1 MGSQGAVLVLVFFAQ
16 RYILSSLTPTENGT
30 LFLERRL
37 TELFVGLLADFGM
50 NGVVLRRAAQQPER
64 RLEIIASAAWLRLG
78 LWGLM
83 TCAVMAYV
91 WAMHG
96 PLIDVLMWSTFLL
109 ISSRTT
115 LLRYTLES
123 QHRAVSK
130 FVVPSLVA
138 LADAA
143 LFFVLVWTYRDQ
155 CTPTSVI
162 AMFLIS
168 AIPGFF
174 VVLLLS
180 KGQALLPRFARMH
193 EMRTLV
199 VESLP
204 MLAYIILWGF
214 QDKVDAAILELFA
227 TRSDV
232 GVLGAAYTSL
242 GPLISLL
249 PQTLALVALPEISR
263 LIQRDR
269 QLAIGLTS
277 GLVRLTLLA
286 SSAISVIAIMMI
298 PSFIDYV
305 TGGRYSNSVD
315 VFSLFVWTAPCIGV
329 LVLIQ
334 ESLVAMG
341 RQRDTLVIAIA
352 MLLGTV
358 VGGFLLVPEYQ
369 TLGSVM
375 AKVVASVVG
384 ALVALA
390 VLYRASHG
398 MLERGLIFRTVTFG
412 AGVVSVSFL
421 VQASHLSMPLYAGIM
436 IVTFIVLAITLRIIT
451 AQELRSL
458 WKMVRRKQEAFK
470 A

>member
-1 MGSQGAVLVLVFFAQ
+1 MGSQGAVLLLVFFAQ
-16 RYILSSLTPTENGT
+16 RYVLSALTPAENGT

-37 TELFVGLLADFGM
+37 TELFVGLIADFGM

-78 LWGLM
+78 LWGMM
-83 TCAVMAYV
+83 TSAVVTYV
-91 WAMHG
+91 WATHG
-96 PLIDVLMWSTFLL
+96 PVLDVLMWSTFLL
-109 ISSRTT
+109 IASRTT

-123 QHRAVSK
+123 QHRAASK

-138 LADAA
+138 LLDAV
-143 LFFVLVWTYRDQ
+143 LFFVLVWFYRDQ
-155 CTPTSVI
+155 CSPTSVI
-162 AMFLIS
+162 TMFFIS
-168 AIPGFF
+168 SIPGFLA
-174 VVLLLS
+174 VVFLS
-180 KGQALLPRFARMH
+180 RGEALLPRHARMH
-193 EMRTLV
+193 EIRTLV
-199 VESLP
+199 RESTP
-204 MLAYIILWGF
+204 MLAFIILWGF
-214 QDKVDAAILELFA
+214 QDKVDAAILEVFA

-242 GPLISLL
+242 GPVISLL

-263 LIQRDR
+263 LIQSDR
-269 QLAIGLTS
+269 QRAIGLTS

-286 SSAISVIAIMMI
+286 SSAIAVIAIIMI
-298 PSFIDYV
+298 PTFIDYV

-341 RQRDTLVIAIA
+341 RQRDTLVIAVA
-352 MLLGTV
+352 MLVGTLA
-358 VGGFLLVPEYQ
+358 GGFILVPQFQ

-390 VLYRASHG
+390 VLSRASHG
-398 MLERGLIFRTVTFG
+398 LLERGLILRSVAFG
-412 AGVVSVSFL
+412 VGIAGLSYVIRSS
-421 VQASHLSMPLYAGIM
+421 QLSMQIYAVIM
-436 IVTFIVLAITLRIIT
+436 AATFVGLAMALRIIT
-451 AQELRSL
+451 IQELRSL
-458 WKMVRRKQEAFK
+458 WRMVRRNPEASNT
-470 A
+470 